1 MIGSNTTMQCQ
12 QCAGTVSAVPG
23 REYLQCDY
31 CSSLVFATDNP
42 LTVDRIVSTGRHLEM
57 ADCPVCSAGLATG
70 KIENRPVLYCSH
82 CYGLLIRT
90 EHFGAIVRERRAR
103 RADSDSESGRQL
115 NTDEYRRKISCPNCH
130 DTMEVHPYYGP
141 GNIVIDS
148 CFSCQYIWLD
158 HGELRTVERAGG
170 GAEPRPMPIHVNDD
184 GELTVVPPPPS
195 ASPAGLRSGE
205 ASPLSQIADLI
216 FGL

>member
-1 MIGSNTTMQCQ
+1 MIASKTTIQCP

-23 REYLQCDY
+23 REYLQCNY
-31 CSSLVFATDNP
+31 CSSLVFSTDNP
-42 LTVDRIVSTGRHLEM
+42 LTVDRIVSSGEQLEM
-57 ADCPVCSAGLATG
+57 AECPVCSTALSMGE
-70 KIENRPVLYCSH
+70 IENRPVLYCGG
-82 CYGLLIRT
+82 CYGLLIRN

-103 RADSDSESGRQL
+103 RKDSDTEAARQL
-115 NTDEYRRKISCPNCH
+115 NTDEYRRKIGCPNCH
-130 DTMEVHPYYGP
+130 RTMEVHPYYGP

-170 GAEPRPMPIHVNDD
+170 GTESAPLPLHVDDD
-184 GELTVVPPPPS
+184 GDLTVVPPAPS
-195 ASPAGLRSGE
+195 RGSYYREDSPI
-205 ASPLSQIADLI
+205 SQIADLI